1 MLFDK
6 MLSQAFITDIWQATT
21 TTSADY
27 SAEVIFLFSAFG
39 MPNNRLDTDNL
50 TLSDHNNLCRGSER
64 DNDTFLKT
72 SANGESNFI
81 KRP

>member
-6 MLSQAFITDIWQATT
+6 VLSQTFITDIWQATT

-39 MPNNRLDTDNL
+39 MPNNRLDTDKL
-50 TLSDHNNLCRGSER
+50 TLSDHNNLCGGEGSELLVSV
-64 DNDTFLKT
+64 LKCML
-72 SANGESNFI
+72 FC
-81 KRP
+81 RR